1 METIAAKL
9 AGTIAG
15 AFLALVLIPPRTKIG
30 FFRRLTA
37 AIVSG
42 PIFGPVVLHYTQWE
56 GVEENIIAASCLAAL
71 ISWWGLG
78 VLINGTVK
86 VMEKW
91 FSVQSKPE

>member
-15 AFLALVLIPPRTKIG
+15 AFLALVLIPPRTKLG

-37 AIVSG
+37 ALVSG
-42 PIFGPVVLHYTQWE
+42 PIFGPLVLRYMQWE
-56 GVEENIIAASCLAAL
+56 GIEENIVAASCLAAMV
-71 ISWWGLG
+71 SWWGLG
-78 VLINGTVK
+78 VVINGVMK
-86 VMEKW
+86 IMEKW

>member
-1 METIAAKL
+1 METIAAKV
-9 AGTIAG
+9 AGTLAG
-15 AFLALVLIPPRTKIG
+15 AFLALVLIPPRTKAG

-42 PIFGPVVLHYTQWE
+42 PIFGPLILRYMQWE
-56 GVEENIIAASCLAAL
+56 GIEENIIASTCLAAL

-78 VLINGTVK
+78 VLINGAVK

-91 FSVQSKPE
+91 FAVQSKAD